1 MKKLFFI
8 PCIIGASLLASCS
21 SESELADNGASD
33 ALTSTQWSHQIANSN
48 VEIKFGSKIKGT
60 RAIVESDDHQ
70 NFTLTNM
77 GLFCLAIAK
86 NNINP
91 NEANIDYTQGSAG
104 YKYSVWVDNAEVQ
117 TEKDDGNNKTI
128 LTWADGNKHYYP
140 TGNWHKYAFYGYYP
154 KQDAANI
161 IYDKKSVSVMF
172 EDLDG
177 TTDIIYGKA
186 EDLNTPYAYSAY
198 YFRQEGNEDKVPT
211 VAFAHKLM
219 RLTFAIKPGG
229 KDKEAAK
236 TMGVTKVE
244 VVKVPTKGTLVLADK
259 DVPAN
264 AGSINFDWNNKDDL
278 ADLALKAK
286 TEATSTEQKG
296 LEPDFTAYDETN
308 EHKACWVKD
317 DEVNIG
323 QGIMIPVPDYENNPD
338 YKYQLKITL
347 INKDGQ
353 VFEPEYPMD
362 LNTNGNEFAAG
373 TSYKV
378 TMTINGPKEIQ
389 LNATLEKW
397 KEDNTTIGGIIL

>member
-60 RAIVESDDHQ
+60 RAIVESDDQQ

-117 TEKDDGNNKTI
+117 TEKDAGNNKTI
-128 LTWADGNKHYYP
+128 LTWADGKKHYYP

-264 AGSINFDWNNKDDL
+264 AGYINFDWTTT

-286 TEATSTEQKG
+286 TDATSTEQKG

-308 EHKACWVKD
+308 ATKACWVKD
-317 DEVNIG
+317 DPVDIG

-397 KEDNTTIGGIIL
+397 KEDHTTIGGIIL

>member
-1 MKKLFFI
+1 M
-8 PCIIGASLLASCS
+8 ASCS

-60 RAIVESDDHQ
+60 RAIVESDDQQ

-117 TEKDDGNNKTI
+117 TEKDAGNNKTI
-128 LTWADGNKHYYP
+128 LTWADGKKHYYP

-264 AGSINFDWNNKDDL
+264 AGYINFDWTTT
-278 ADLALKAK
+278 ADLALKDK
-286 TEATSTEQKG
+286 TDATSTEQKG

-308 EHKACWVKD
+308 ATKACWVKD
-317 DEVNIG
+317 DPVDIG

>member
-60 RAIVESDDHQ
+60 RAIVESDDQQ

-104 YKYSVWVDNAEVQ
+104 YNYSVWVDNAEVK
-117 TEKDDGNNKTI
+117 TAKDEANNKTT
-128 LTWADGNKHYYP
+128 LTWADGKKHYYP

-161 IYDKKSVSVMF
+161 IYDKNSVSVMF
-172 EDLDG
+172 EGLDG

-186 EDLNTPYAYSAY
+186 EDLNTDYAYSAY

-229 KDKEAAK
+229 KNKEAAK

-264 AGSINFDWNNKDDL
+264 AGSINFDWNNTADL

-286 TEATSTEQKG
+286 TDATGTGEG
-296 LEPDFTAYDETN
+296 LEPEFTAYDATN
-308 EHKACWVKD
+308 DTKACWVKD

-323 QGIMIPVPDYENNPD
+323 QGIMIPVPDYDTNPD

-353 VFEPEYPMD
+353 TFEPEYPMD
-362 LNTNGNEFAAG
+362 LNTNGKKFAAG

-397 KEDNTTIGGIIL
+397 QEDNTTIGGIIL

>member
-1 MKKLFFI
+1 M
-8 PCIIGASLLASCS
+8 ASCS

-91 NEANIDYTQGSAG
+91 NEANIDYTQDSDG
-104 YKYSVWVDNAEVQ
+104 YNYSVWVDNAEVK

-128 LTWADGNKHYYP
+128 LTWADGKKHYYP

-154 KQDAANI
+154 KQDAAHI
-161 IYDKKSVSVMF
+161 IYDTKSVSVMF

-244 VVKVPTKGTLVLADK
+244 VVKVPTKGTLTLADK
-259 DVPAN
+259 DAPAN
-264 AGSINFDWNNKDDL
+264 AGNINFDWDTPADL

-308 EHKACWVKD
+308 AHKACWVKD
-317 DEVNIG
+317 DPVDIG

-397 KEDNTTIGGIIL
+397 QEDNTTIGGIIL

>member
-60 RAIVESDDHQ
+60 RAIVESDDQQ

-86 NNINP
+86 NNLNP

-104 YKYSVWVDNAEVQ
+104 YNYSVWVDNAEVK

-128 LTWADGNKHYYP
+128 LTWADGTKHYYP

-198 YFRQEGNEDKVPT
+198 YFRQEGNEGKVPT

-219 RLTFAIKPGG
+219 RLTFAIQPGG
-229 KDKEAAK
+229 KNKEAAK

-264 AGSINFDWNNKDDL
+264 AGSINFDWNNT

-286 TEATSTEQKG
+286 TDATSTKQKG

-308 EHKACWVKD
+308 GTKACWVKD
-317 DEVNIG
+317 DPVDIG
-323 QGIMIPVPDYENNPD
+323 QGIMIPVPDYDNNPD

-353 VFEPEYPMD
+353 TFEPEYPMD

-397 KEDNTTIGGIIL
+397 QEDNTTIGGIIL

>member
-1 MKKLFFI
+1 M
-8 PCIIGASLLASCS
+8 ASCS

-86 NNINP
+86 NNINQ
-91 NEANIDYTQGSAG
+91 NEAIIDYSQGSAG
-104 YKYSVWVDNAEVQ
+104 YNYSVWVDNAEVK

-128 LTWADGNKHYYP
+128 LTWADGKKHYYP

-154 KQDAANI
+154 KQNAANI
-161 IYDKKSVSVMF
+161 IYDKNSVSVMF

-219 RLTFAIKPGG
+219 RLTFAIQPGG
-229 KDKEAAK
+229 KNKEAAK

-278 ADLALKAK
+278 ADLVLKAK

-296 LEPDFTAYDETN
+296 LEPDFTAYDET
-308 EHKACWVKD
+308 HATKACWVKD
-317 DEVNIG
+317 KEVNIG
-323 QGIMIPVPDYENNPD
+323 QGIMIPVPDYDNNPD

-353 VFEPEYPMD
+353 TFEPEYPMD
-362 LNTNGNEFAAG
+362 LNTNGKEFAAG

-397 KEDNTTIGGIIL
+397 QEDNTTIGGIIL

>member
-1 MKKLFFI
+1 M
-8 PCIIGASLLASCS
+8 ASCS

-60 RAIVESDDHQ
+60 RAIVESDDQQ

-117 TEKDDGNNKTI
+117 TEKDAGNNKTI
-128 LTWADGNKHYYP
+128 LTWADGKKHYYP

-161 IYDKKSVSVMF
+161 IYDNKSVSVMF

-244 VVKVPTKGTLVLADK
+244 VVKVPTKGTLILADK

-264 AGSINFDWNNKDDL
+264 AGYINFDWTTT

-286 TEATSTEQKG
+286 TDATSTEQKG

-308 EHKACWVKD
+308 ATKACWVKD
-317 DEVNIG
+317 DPVDIG

>member
-1 MKKLFFI
+1 M
-8 PCIIGASLLASCS
+8 ASCS

-60 RAIVESDDHQ
+60 RAIVESDDQQ

-128 LTWADGNKHYYP
+128 LTWADGKKHYYP

-264 AGSINFDWNNKDDL
+264 AGSINFDWDTTE
-278 ADLALKAK
+278 DLALKAK

-317 DEVNIG
+317 DPVDIG

-353 VFEPEYPMD
+353 TFEPEYPMD

-397 KEDNTTIGGIIL
+397 QEDNTTIGGIIL

>member
-60 RAIVESDDHQ
+60 RAIVESDDQQ

-104 YKYSVWVDNAEVQ
+104 YKYSVWVDNAEVK
-117 TEKDDGNNKTI
+117 TEKDAGKNKTI
-128 LTWADGNKHYYP
+128 LTWADGKKHYYP

-161 IYDKKSVSVMF
+161 IYDNKSVSVMF

-186 EDLNTPYAYSAY
+186 EDLTTPYAYSAY

-244 VVKVPTKGTLVLADK
+244 VVKVPTKGTLILADK
-259 DVPAN
+259 DAPAN
-264 AGSINFDWNNKDDL
+264 AGYINFDWTTT

-286 TEATSTEQKG
+286 TDATGTGAG
-296 LEPDFTAYDETN
+296 LEPEFTAYDTTN
-308 EHKACWVKD
+308 ETKACWVKD

-323 QGIMIPVPDYENNPD
+323 QGIMIPVPDYDTNPD

-362 LNTNGNEFAAG
+362 LNTNGKEFAAG

-397 KEDNTTIGGIIL
+397 QEDNTTIGGIIL

>member
-60 RAIVESDDHQ
+60 RAIVESDDQQ

-104 YKYSVWVDNAEVQ
+104 YKYSVWVDNAEVK
-117 TEKDDGNNKTI
+117 TEKDDVSNKTI
-128 LTWADGNKHYYP
+128 LTWADGKKHYYP

-161 IYDKKSVSVMF
+161 IYDNKSVSVMF

-186 EDLNTPYAYSAY
+186 EDLTTPYAYSAY

-244 VVKVPTKGTLVLADK
+244 VVKVPTKGTLILADK
-259 DVPAN
+259 DAPAN
-264 AGSINFDWNNKDDL
+264 AGYINFDWNTT

-286 TEATSTEQKG
+286 TDATGTGEG
-296 LEPDFTAYDETN
+296 LEPEFTAYDATN
-308 EHKACWVKD
+308 KTKACWVKD

-323 QGIMIPVPDYENNPD
+323 QGIMIPVPDYDTNPD

-347 INKDGQ
+347 RNKDGQ
-353 VFEPEYPMD
+353 DFEPEYPMD
-362 LNTNGNEFAAG
+362 LNTNGVEFAAG

-397 KEDNTTIGGIIL
+397 LEDNTTIGGITL

>member
-1 MKKLFFI
+1 M
-8 PCIIGASLLASCS
+8 ASCS

-60 RAIVESDDHQ
+60 RAIVESDANS
-70 NFTLTNM
+70 NFELTNM

-104 YKYSVWVDNAEVQ
+104 YKYSVWVDNAEVK
-117 TEKDDGNNKTI
+117 TEKDASNNKTI
-128 LTWADGNKHYYP
+128 LTWADGKKHYYP

-161 IYDKKSVSVMF
+161 IYDKNSVSVMF

-186 EDLNTPYAYSAY
+186 EDLNTDYAYSAY

-229 KDKEAAK
+229 KDIEAAK

-259 DVPAN
+259 DAPAN
-264 AGSINFDWNNKDDL
+264 AGYINFDWNTT

-286 TEATSTEQKG
+286 TDASGEG
-296 LEPDFTAYDETN
+296 VDLEPEFAAYDETN
-308 EHKACWVKD
+308 ATKACWVKD
-317 DEVNIG
+317 NEVNIG
-323 QGIMIPVPDYENNPD
+323 QGIMIPVPDYETYPD

-362 LNTNGNEFAAG
+362 LNTNGAEFAAG

-397 KEDNTTIGGIIL
+397 QEDNTTIGGIIL

>member
-60 RAIVESDDHQ
+60 RAIVESDANS
-70 NFTLTNM
+70 NFELTNM

-104 YKYSVWVDNAEVQ
+104 YKYSVWVDNAEVK
-117 TEKDDGNNKTI
+117 TEKDASNNKTI
-128 LTWADGNKHYYP
+128 LTWADGKKHYYP

-161 IYDKKSVSVMF
+161 IYDKNSVSVMF

-186 EDLNTPYAYSAY
+186 EDLNTDYAYSAY

-229 KDKEAAK
+229 KDIEAAK

-259 DVPAN
+259 DAPAN
-264 AGSINFDWNNKDDL
+264 AGYINFDWNTT

-286 TEATSTEQKG
+286 TDASGEG
-296 LEPDFTAYDETN
+296 VDLEPEFAAYDETN
-308 EHKACWVKD
+308 ATKACWVKD
-317 DEVNIG
+317 NEVNIG
-323 QGIMIPVPDYENNPD
+323 QGIMIPVPDYETYPD

-362 LNTNGNEFAAG
+362 LNTNGAEFAAG

-397 KEDNTTIGGIIL
+397 QEDNTTIGGIIL

>member
-60 RAIVESDDHQ
+60 RAIVESDDQQ

-117 TEKDDGNNKTI
+117 TEKDAVSNKTI
-128 LTWADGNKHYYP
+128 LTWADGKKHYYP

-161 IYDKKSVSVMF
+161 IYDQKSVSVMF

-244 VVKVPTKGTLVLADK
+244 VVKVPTKGTLILADK
-259 DVPAN
+259 DAPAN
-264 AGSINFDWNNKDDL
+264 AGYINFDWTTT

-286 TEATSTEQKG
+286 TDATGTGEG
-296 LEPDFTAYDETN
+296 LEPEFTAYDGTN
-308 EHKACWVKD
+308 ETKACWVKD

>member
-60 RAIVESDDHQ
+60 RAIVESDDQQ

-104 YKYSVWVDNAEVQ
+104 YKYSVWVDNAEVK
-117 TEKDDGNNKTI
+117 TEKDAGKNKTI
-128 LTWADGNKHYYP
+128 LTWADGKKHYYP

-264 AGSINFDWNNKDDL
+264 AGYINFDWTTT

-286 TEATSTEQKG
+286 TDATSTEQKG

-308 EHKACWVKD
+308 ATKACWVKD
-317 DEVNIG
+317 DPVDIG

>member
-60 RAIVESDDHQ
+60 RAIVESDANS
-70 NFTLTNM
+70 NFELTNM

-117 TEKDDGNNKTI
+117 AEKDAGNNKTI
-128 LTWADGNKHYYP
+128 LTWADGKKHYYP

-186 EDLNTPYAYSAY
+186 EDLNTDYAYSAY

-229 KDKEAAK
+229 KDIEAAK

-259 DVPAN
+259 DAPAN
-264 AGSINFDWNNKDDL
+264 AGYINFDWNTT

-286 TEATSTEQKG
+286 KEATSTEQTG
-296 LEPDFTAYDETN
+296 LMPDFTAYDETN
-308 EHKACWVKD
+308 ETKACWVKNN
-317 DEVNIG
+317 EVNIG
-323 QGIMIPVPDYENNPD
+323 QGIMIPVPDYDTDPD

-362 LNTNGNEFAAG
+362 LNTNGVEFTAG

-397 KEDNTTIGGIIL
+397 QEDNTTIGGIIL

>member
-33 ALTSTQWSHQIANSN
+33 ALTSNQWSHQIANSN

-60 RAIVESDDHQ
+60 RAIVESDDQQ

-117 TEKDDGNNKTI
+117 TEKDAGNNKTI
-128 LTWADGNKHYYP
+128 LTWADGKKHYYP

-161 IYDKKSVSVMF
+161 IYDNKSVSVMF

-229 KDKEAAK
+229 KNKEAAK

-264 AGSINFDWNNKDDL
+264 AGYINFDWTTT

-286 TEATSTEQKG
+286 TDATSTEQKG

-308 EHKACWVKD
+308 ATKACWVKD
-317 DEVNIG
+317 DPVDIG

>member
-1 MKKLFFI
+1 M
-8 PCIIGASLLASCS
+8 ASCS

-33 ALTSTQWSHQIANSN
+33 ALTSNQWSHQIANSN

-60 RAIVESDDHQ
+60 RAIVESDDQQ

-117 TEKDDGNNKTI
+117 TEKDAGNNKTI
-128 LTWADGNKHYYP
+128 LTWADGKKHYYP

-161 IYDKKSVSVMF
+161 IYDNKSVSVMF

-229 KDKEAAK
+229 KNKEAAK

-264 AGSINFDWNNKDDL
+264 AGYINFDWTTT

-286 TEATSTEQKG
+286 TDATSTEQKG

-308 EHKACWVKD
+308 ATKACWVKD
-317 DEVNIG
+317 DPVDIG

>member
-1 MKKLFFI
+1 M
-8 PCIIGASLLASCS
+8 ASCS

-60 RAIVESDDHQ
+60 RAIVESDDQQ

-104 YKYSVWVDNAEVQ
+104 YKYSVWVDNAEVK
-117 TEKDDGNNKTI
+117 TEKDAGKNKTI
-128 LTWADGNKHYYP
+128 LTWADGKKHYYP

-186 EDLNTPYAYSAY
+186 EDLTTPYAYSAY

-244 VVKVPTKGTLVLADK
+244 VVKVPTKGTLILADK
-259 DVPAN
+259 DAPAN
-264 AGSINFDWNNKDDL
+264 AGYINFDWTTT

-286 TEATSTEQKG
+286 TDATGTGEG
-296 LEPDFTAYDETN
+296 LEPEFTAYDDTN
-308 EHKACWVKD
+308 ETKACWVKD

-323 QGIMIPVPDYENNPD
+323 QGIMIPVPDYDTNPD

-397 KEDNTTIGGIIL
+397 QEDNTTIGGIIL

>member
-1 MKKLFFI
+1 M
-8 PCIIGASLLASCS
+8 ASCS

-33 ALTSTQWSHQIANSN
+33 ALTSTQWSHLIANSN

-60 RAIVESDDHQ
+60 RAIVESDDQQ

-104 YKYSVWVDNAEVQ
+104 YKYSVWVDNAEVK
-117 TEKDDGNNKTI
+117 TEKDAGKNKTI
-128 LTWADGNKHYYP
+128 LTWADGKKHYYP

-161 IYDKKSVSVMF
+161 IYDNKSVSVMF

-186 EDLNTPYAYSAY
+186 EDLTTPYAYSAY

-244 VVKVPTKGTLVLADK
+244 VVKVPTKGTLILADK
-259 DVPAN
+259 DAPAN
-264 AGSINFDWNNKDDL
+264 AGYINFDWTTT

-286 TEATSTEQKG
+286 TDAIGTGEG
-296 LEPDFTAYDETN
+296 LEPEFTAYDGTN
-308 EHKACWVKD
+308 ETKACWVKD

-323 QGIMIPVPDYENNPD
+323 QGIMIPVPDYDTNPD

-362 LNTNGNEFAAG
+362 LNTNGKEFAAG

-397 KEDNTTIGGIIL
+397 QEDNTTIGGIIL

>member
-60 RAIVESDDHQ
+60 RAIVESDDQQ

-104 YKYSVWVDNAEVQ
+104 YKYSVWVDNAEVK
-117 TEKDDGNNKTI
+117 TEKDAGKNKTI
-128 LTWADGNKHYYP
+128 LTWADGKKHYYP

-161 IYDKKSVSVMF
+161 IYDNKSVSVMF

-186 EDLNTPYAYSAY
+186 EDLTTPYAYSAY

-244 VVKVPTKGTLVLADK
+244 VVKVPTKGTLTLADK
-259 DVPAN
+259 DAPAN
-264 AGSINFDWNNKDDL
+264 AGYINFDWTTT

-286 TEATSTEQKG
+286 TDATGTGEG
-296 LEPDFTAYDETN
+296 LEPEFTAYDGTN
-308 EHKACWVKD
+308 ETKACWVKD

-323 QGIMIPVPDYENNPD
+323 QGIMIPVPDYDTNPD

-397 KEDNTTIGGIIL
+397 QEDNTTIGGIIL

>member
-1 MKKLFFI
+1 M
-8 PCIIGASLLASCS
+8 ASCS

-60 RAIVESDDHQ
+60 RAIVESDDQQ

-104 YKYSVWVDNAEVQ
+104 YKYSVWVDNAEVK
-117 TEKDDGNNKTI
+117 TEKDAGKNKTI
-128 LTWADGNKHYYP
+128 LTWADGKKHYYP

-161 IYDKKSVSVMF
+161 IYDNKSVSVMF

-186 EDLNTPYAYSAY
+186 EDLTTPYAYSAY

-244 VVKVPTKGTLVLADK
+244 VVKVPTKGTLILADK
-259 DVPAN
+259 DAPAN
-264 AGSINFDWNNKDDL
+264 AGYINFDWTTT

-286 TEATSTEQKG
+286 TDATGTGEG
-296 LEPDFTAYDETN
+296 LEPEFTAYDGTN
-308 EHKACWVKD
+308 ETKACWVKD

-323 QGIMIPVPDYENNPD
+323 QGIMIPVPDYDTNPD

-362 LNTNGNEFAAG
+362 LNTNGKEFAAG

-397 KEDNTTIGGIIL
+397 QEDNTTIGGIIL

>member
-60 RAIVESDDHQ
+60 RAIVESDDQQ

-104 YKYSVWVDNAEVQ
+104 YKYSVWVDNAEVK
-117 TEKDDGNNKTI
+117 TEKGAGKNKTI
-128 LTWADGNKHYYP
+128 LTWADGKKHYYP

-186 EDLNTPYAYSAY
+186 EDLTTPYAYSAY

-244 VVKVPTKGTLVLADK
+244 VVKVPTKGTLTLADK
-259 DVPAN
+259 DAPAN
-264 AGSINFDWNNKDDL
+264 AGYINFDWTTT

-286 TEATSTEQKG
+286 TDATGTGEG
-296 LEPDFTAYDETN
+296 LEPEFTAYDGTN
-308 EHKACWVKD
+308 ETKACWVKD

-323 QGIMIPVPDYENNPD
+323 QGIMIPVPDYDTNPD

-397 KEDNTTIGGIIL
+397 QEDNTTIGGIIL

>member
-60 RAIVESDDHQ
+60 RAIVESDDQQ

-117 TEKDDGNNKTI
+117 TEKDAGNNKTI
-128 LTWADGNKHYYP
+128 LTWADGKKHYYP

-264 AGSINFDWNNKDDL
+264 AGYINFDWTTT

-286 TEATSTEQKG
+286 TDATSTEQKG

-308 EHKACWVKD
+308 ATKACWVKD
-317 DEVNIG
+317 DPVDIG

>member
-60 RAIVESDDHQ
+60 RAIVESDANS
-70 NFTLTNM
+70 NFELTNM

-117 TEKDDGNNKTI
+117 TEKDAVNNKTI
-128 LTWADGNKHYYP
+128 LTWADGKKHYYP

-186 EDLNTPYAYSAY
+186 EDLNTDYAYSAY

-259 DVPAN
+259 DAPAN
-264 AGSINFDWNNKDDL
+264 AGYINFDWNTT

-286 TEATSTEQKG
+286 TDATGEG
-296 LEPDFTAYDETN
+296 ADLEPEFAAYDGTN
-308 EHKACWVKD
+308 ETKACWVKD
-317 DEVNIG
+317 NEVNIG
-323 QGIMIPVPDYENNPD
+323 QGIMIPVPDYDTDPD

-362 LNTNGNEFAAG
+362 LNTNGAQFAAG

-397 KEDNTTIGGIIL
+397 QEDNTTIGGIIL

>member
-60 RAIVESDDHQ
+60 RAIVESDANS
-70 NFTLTNM
+70 NFELTNM

-91 NEANIDYTQGSAG
+91 NEANIDYTKGSTG
-104 YKYSVWVDNAEVQ
+104 YNYSVWVDNAEVK
-117 TEKDDGNNKTI
+117 TAKDEANNKTT
-128 LTWADGNKHYYP
+128 LTWADGEKHYYP

-154 KQDAANI
+154 KQEDANI
-161 IYDKKSVSVMF
+161 IYDKNSVSVMF

-186 EDLNTPYAYSAY
+186 EDLNTDYAYSAY
-198 YFRQEGNEDKVPT
+198 YFRQDGNEDKVPT

-229 KDKEAAK
+229 KDIEAAK

-259 DVPAN
+259 DAPAN
-264 AGSINFDWNNKDDL
+264 AGYINFDWNTT

-286 TEATSTEQKG
+286 TDATGEG
-296 LEPDFTAYDETN
+296 ADLEPEFAAYDETN
-308 EHKACWVKD
+308 ATKACWVKD
-317 DEVNIG
+317 NEVNIG
-323 QGIMIPVPDYENNPD
+323 QGIMIPVPDYDTYPD

-362 LNTNGNEFAAG
+362 LNTNGAEFAAG

-397 KEDNTTIGGIIL
+397 QEDNTTIGGIIL

>member
-1 MKKLFFI
+1 M
-8 PCIIGASLLASCS
+8 ASCS
-21 SESELADNGASD
+21 SESEIADNGASD

-60 RAIVESDDHQ
+60 RAIVESDDQQ

-104 YKYSVWVDNAEVQ
+104 YKYSVWVDNAEVK
-117 TEKDDGNNKTI
+117 TEKDAGKNKTI
-128 LTWADGNKHYYP
+128 LTWADGKKHYYP

-161 IYDKKSVSVMF
+161 IYDNKSVSVMF

-186 EDLNTPYAYSAY
+186 EDLTTPYAYSAY

-244 VVKVPTKGTLVLADK
+244 VVKVPTKGTLILADK
-259 DVPAN
+259 DAPAN
-264 AGSINFDWNNKDDL
+264 AGYINFDWTTT

-286 TEATSTEQKG
+286 TDATGTGEG
-296 LEPDFTAYDETN
+296 LEPEFTAYDGTN
-308 EHKACWVKD
+308 ETKACWVKD

-323 QGIMIPVPDYENNPD
+323 QGIMIPVPDYDTNPD

-362 LNTNGNEFAAG
+362 LNTNGKEFAAG

-397 KEDNTTIGGIIL
+397 QEDNTTIGGIIL

>member
-1 MKKLFFI
+1 M
-8 PCIIGASLLASCS
+8 ASCS

-128 LTWADGNKHYYP
+128 LTWADGTKHYYP

-154 KQDAANI
+154 KQDAAHI
-161 IYDKKSVSVMF
+161 IYDTKSVSVMF

-244 VVKVPTKGTLVLADK
+244 VVKVPTKGTLTLADK
-259 DVPAN
+259 DAPAN
-264 AGSINFDWNNKDDL
+264 AGNINFDWDTPADL

-308 EHKACWVKD
+308 AHKACWVKD
-317 DEVNIG
+317 DPVDIG

-397 KEDNTTIGGIIL
+397 QEDNTTIGGIIL

>member
-1 MKKLFFI
+1 M
-8 PCIIGASLLASCS
+8 ASCS

-104 YKYSVWVDNAEVQ
+104 YNYSVWVDNAEVK
-117 TEKDDGNNKTI
+117 TENDAGNNKTI
-128 LTWADGNKHYYP
+128 LTWADGTKHYYP

-154 KQDAANI
+154 KQNAANI

-172 EDLDG
+172 QNLDG

-244 VVKVPTKGTLVLADK
+244 VVKVPTKGTLILADK
-259 DVPAN
+259 DEPAN
-264 AGSINFDWNNKDDL
+264 AGYINFDWTTT

-286 TEATSTEQKG
+286 TDATGTGEG
-296 LEPDFTAYDETN
+296 LEPEFTAYDGTN
-308 EHKACWVKD
+308 ETKACWVKD

-353 VFEPEYPMD
+353 TFEPEYPMD

-397 KEDNTTIGGIIL
+397 QEDNTTIGGIIL

>member
-1 MKKLFFI
+1 M
-8 PCIIGASLLASCS
+8 ASCS

-60 RAIVESDDHQ
+60 RAIVESDDQQ

-104 YKYSVWVDNAEVQ
+104 YKYSVWVDNAEVK
-117 TEKDDGNNKTI
+117 TEKDAGKNKTI
-128 LTWADGNKHYYP
+128 LTWADGKKHYYP

-161 IYDKKSVSVMF
+161 IYDNKSVSVMF

-186 EDLNTPYAYSAY
+186 EDLTTPYAYSAY
-198 YFRQEGNEDKVPT
+198 YFRQEGNEDKVST

-244 VVKVPTKGTLVLADK
+244 VVKVPTKGTLILADK
-259 DVPAN
+259 DAPAN
-264 AGSINFDWNNKDDL
+264 AGYINFDWTTT

-286 TEATSTEQKG
+286 TDATGTGAG
-296 LEPDFTAYDETN
+296 LEPEFTAYDTTN
-308 EHKACWVKD
+308 ETKACWVKD

-323 QGIMIPVPDYENNPD
+323 QGIMIPVPDYDTNPD

-362 LNTNGNEFAAG
+362 LNTNGKEFAAG

-397 KEDNTTIGGIIL
+397 QEDNTTIGGIIL

>member
-60 RAIVESDDHQ
+60 RAIVESDDQQ

-104 YKYSVWVDNAEVQ
+104 YKYSVWVDNAEVK
-117 TEKDDGNNKTI
+117 TEKDAGKNKTI
-128 LTWADGNKHYYP
+128 LTWADGKKHYYP

-161 IYDKKSVSVMF
+161 IYDNKSVSVMF

-186 EDLNTPYAYSAY
+186 EDLTTPYAYSAY

-259 DVPAN
+259 DAPAN
-264 AGSINFDWNNKDDL
+264 AGYINFDWTTT

-286 TEATSTEQKG
+286 TDATGTGEG
-296 LEPDFTAYDETN
+296 LEPEFTAYDGTN
-308 EHKACWVKD
+308 ETKACWVKD

-323 QGIMIPVPDYENNPD
+323 QGIMIPVPDYDTDPD

-362 LNTNGNEFAAG
+362 LNTNGKEFAAG

-397 KEDNTTIGGIIL
+397 QEDNTTIGGIIL

>member
-1 MKKLFFI
+1 M
-8 PCIIGASLLASCS
+8 ASCS

-33 ALTSTQWSHQIANSN
+33 ALTSNQWSHQIANSN

-60 RAIVESDDHQ
+60 RAIVESDDQQ

-117 TEKDDGNNKTI
+117 TEKDAGNNKTI
-128 LTWADGNKHYYP
+128 LTWADGKKHYYP

-161 IYDKKSVSVMF
+161 IYDNKSVSVMF

-264 AGSINFDWNNKDDL
+264 AGYINFDWTTT

-286 TEATSTEQKG
+286 TDATSTEQKG

-308 EHKACWVKD
+308 ATKACWVKD
-317 DEVNIG
+317 DPVDIG

>member
-60 RAIVESDDHQ
+60 RAIVESDDQQ

-104 YKYSVWVDNAEVQ
+104 YKYSVWVDNAEVK
-117 TEKDDGNNKTI
+117 TEKDAGKNKTI
-128 LTWADGNKHYYP
+128 LTWADGKKHYYP

-186 EDLNTPYAYSAY
+186 EDLTTPYAYSAY

-244 VVKVPTKGTLVLADK
+244 VVKVPTKGTLILADK
-259 DVPAN
+259 DAPAN
-264 AGSINFDWNNKDDL
+264 AGYINFDWTTT

-286 TEATSTEQKG
+286 TDATGTGEG
-296 LEPDFTAYDETN
+296 LEPEFTAYDGTN
-308 EHKACWVKD
+308 ETKACWVKD

-323 QGIMIPVPDYENNPD
+323 QGIMIPVPDYDTNPD

-397 KEDNTTIGGIIL
+397 QEDNTTIGGIIL

>member
-60 RAIVESDDHQ
+60 RAIVESDDQQ

-104 YKYSVWVDNAEVQ
+104 YKYSVWVDNAEVK
-117 TEKDDGNNKTI
+117 TEKDAGKNKTI
-128 LTWADGNKHYYP
+128 LTWADGKKHYYP

-161 IYDKKSVSVMF
+161 IYDNNSVSVMF

-186 EDLNTPYAYSAY
+186 EDLTTPYAYSAY

-244 VVKVPTKGTLVLADK
+244 VVKVPTKGTLILADK
-259 DVPAN
+259 DAPAN
-264 AGSINFDWNNKDDL
+264 AGYINFDWTTT

-286 TEATSTEQKG
+286 TDATGTGEG
-296 LEPDFTAYDETN
+296 LEPEFTAYDGTN
-308 EHKACWVKD
+308 ETKACWVKD

-323 QGIMIPVPDYENNPD
+323 QGIMIPVPDYDTNPD

-397 KEDNTTIGGIIL
+397 QEDNTTIGGIIL

>member
-1 MKKLFFI
+1 M
-8 PCIIGASLLASCS
+8 ASCS

-60 RAIVESDDHQ
+60 RAIVESDDQQ

-104 YKYSVWVDNAEVQ
+104 YKYSVWVDNAEVK
-117 TEKDDGNNKTI
+117 TEKDAGSNKTI
-128 LTWADGNKHYYP
+128 LTWADGKKHYYP

-161 IYDKKSVSVMF
+161 IYDNKSVSVMF

-186 EDLNTPYAYSAY
+186 EDLTTPYAYSAY

-229 KDKEAAK
+229 KNKEAAK

-244 VVKVPTKGTLVLADK
+244 VVKVPTKGTLILADK
-259 DVPAN
+259 DAPAN
-264 AGSINFDWNNKDDL
+264 AGYINFDWTTT

-286 TEATSTEQKG
+286 TDATGTGEG
-296 LEPDFTAYDETN
+296 LEPEFTVYDATN
-308 EHKACWVKD
+308 ETKACWVKD

-323 QGIMIPVPDYENNPD
+323 QGIMIPVPDYDTNPD

-397 KEDNTTIGGIIL
+397 QEDNTTIGGIIL

>member
-1 MKKLFFI
+1 M
-8 PCIIGASLLASCS
+8 ASCS

-60 RAIVESDDHQ
+60 RAIVESDDQQ

-104 YKYSVWVDNAEVQ
+104 YKYSVWVDNAEVK
-117 TEKDDGNNKTI
+117 TEKDAGNNKTI
-128 LTWADGNKHYYP
+128 LTWADGKKHYYP

-219 RLTFAIKPGG
+219 SLTFAIKPGG
-229 KDKEAAK
+229 DKEAAK

-244 VVKVPTKGTLVLADK
+244 VVKVPTKGTLTLADK

-264 AGSINFDWNNKDDL
+264 AGSINFDWNNKEDL
-278 ADLALKAK
+278 ADLVLKAK
-286 TEATSTEQKG
+286 TDATSTEQKG
-296 LEPDFTAYDETN
+296 LEPDFTAYDET
-308 EHKACWVKD
+308 HATKACWVKD
-317 DEVNIG
+317 KEVNIG

-353 VFEPEYPMD
+353 TFEPEYPMD

-373 TSYKV
+373 TSY
-378 TMTINGPKEIQ
+378 
-389 LNATLEKW
+389 
-397 KEDNTTIGGIIL
+397 

>member
-1 MKKLFFI
+1 M
-8 PCIIGASLLASCS
+8 ASCS

-60 RAIVESDDHQ
+60 RAIVESDDQQ

-104 YKYSVWVDNAEVQ
+104 YKYSVWVDNAEVK

-128 LTWADGNKHYYP
+128 LTWADGKKHYYP

-154 KQDAANI
+154 KQDAAHI
-161 IYDKKSVSVMF
+161 IYDTKSVSVMF

-244 VVKVPTKGTLVLADK
+244 VVKVPTKGTLTLADK
-259 DVPAN
+259 DAPAN
-264 AGSINFDWNNKDDL
+264 AGNINFDWDTPADL

-308 EHKACWVKD
+308 AHKACWVKD
-317 DEVNIG
+317 DPVDIG

-397 KEDNTTIGGIIL
+397 QEDNTTIGGIIL

>member
-1 MKKLFFI
+1 M
-8 PCIIGASLLASCS
+8 ASCS

-60 RAIVESDDHQ
+60 RAIVESDDQQ
-70 NFTLTNM
+70 NFTLDNM

-91 NEANIDYTQGSAG
+91 NEANIDYTKGSTG
-104 YKYSVWVDNAEVQ
+104 YKYSVWVDNAEVK
-117 TEKDDGNNKTI
+117 TEKDAGNNKTI
-128 LTWADGNKHYYP
+128 LTWADGKKHYYP

-154 KQDAANI
+154 KQDDANI

-186 EDLNTPYAYSAY
+186 EDLNTDYAYSAY

-229 KDKEAAK
+229 KDIEAAK

-259 DVPAN
+259 DAPAN
-264 AGSINFDWNNKDDL
+264 AGYINFDWNTT

-286 TEATSTEQKG
+286 TDATGEG
-296 LEPDFTAYDETN
+296 VDLEPEFAAYDEANTT
-308 EHKACWVKD
+308 KACWVKD
-317 DEVNIG
+317 NEVNIG
-323 QGIMIPVPDYENNPD
+323 QGIMIPVPDYDTDPD

-362 LNTNGNEFAAG
+362 LNTSGAQFAAG

-397 KEDNTTIGGIIL
+397 QEDNTTIGGIIL

>member
-1 MKKLFFI
+1 M
-8 PCIIGASLLASCS
+8 ASCS

-60 RAIVESDDHQ
+60 RAIVESDDQQ

-117 TEKDDGNNKTI
+117 TEKDADNNKTI
-128 LTWADGNKHYYP
+128 LTWADGKKHYYP

-229 KDKEAAK
+229 KDKEAAR

-244 VVKVPTKGTLVLADK
+244 VVKVPTKGTLTLADK
-259 DVPAN
+259 DAPAN
-264 AGSINFDWNNKDDL
+264 AGYINFDWNTT

-286 TEATSTEQKG
+286 TDATSTEQKG

-308 EHKACWVKD
+308 ATKACWVKD
-317 DEVNIG
+317 DPVDIG

-397 KEDNTTIGGIIL
+397 QEDNTTIGGIIL